1 MRFHIPPF
9 LPPYAVLLLVVTY
22 AVGALW
28 LGLERVEAIT
38 RLSDAASQNTETAKD
53 LKDLLAAVTDIETAG
68 RGYAL
73 TAEDSYLEPFE
84 RARRRV
90 PVLLSGLRDKM
101 RDDKVELGLIE
112 DLVSLIAE
120 RTTITVT
127 GIERKRAAPDK
138 PYEMTFG
145 RRGKESTDAIR
156 AIIATLEAREH
167 DELLHLRAMFARTLA
182 EARGDLYVA
191 AGVTLLLVLCLFF
204 AVRRL
209 RSFMPPP
216 PVSEPRREVQIL
228 APAGPIAS
236 DVELD
241 ARLRDALLRARLAG
255 SQPTADSN
263 AADHQRSLVGA
274 LERALAA
281 HASAQ
286 ESNPAH
292 SDPPSVAQALTAIGQ
307 GYSNAGGLAVKMTI
321 DRTIRVADP
330 QKRFLILRSAEWALE
345 AITRRK
351 RAGEVTMSF
360 TASGDRL
367 SLRILGLTDNPGT
380 PMVPSPRESEE
391 ANALRQGAVAVSG
404 AFSADEGPTGFA
416 LTLTMPTG

>member
-1 MRFHIPPF
+1 MRFRIPPF
-9 LPPYAVLLLVVTY
+9 LPPYTVLLLVVTY

-28 LGLERVEAIT
+28 LGLERVQAIT
-38 RLSDAASQNTETAKD
+38 ELSEASSQNAETVKD

-73 TAEDSYLEPFE
+73 TTDESYLQPFE
-84 RARRRV
+84 RARRRI

-127 GIERKRAAPDK
+127 GVERKRASPDK
-138 PYEMTFG
+138 PYEMSFG
-145 RRGKESTDAIR
+145 RRGKETTDEIR
-156 AIIATLEAREH
+156 TIIATLEAREQ
-167 DELLHLRAMFARTLA
+167 DELSQIRTTLARTLDG
-182 EARGDLYVA
+182 ARGDLYVA
-191 AGVTLLLVLCLFF
+191 AGVTLLLVAGVFL

-216 PVSEPRREVQIL
+216 PASGLGRNVEIQAQASQM
-228 APAGPIAS
+228 AS

-255 SQPTADSN
+255 AEHAQGAGG
-263 AADHQRSLVGA
+263 AERQRSVVGA
-274 LERALAA
+274 LERALAE
-281 HASAQ
+281 HAEAQ
-286 ESNPAH
+286 ESDPAH
-292 SDPPSVAQALTAIGQ
+292 GDPPSVAEALTAVSQ
-307 GYSNAGGLAVKMTI
+307 AYSTKGGLTVRTTI

-330 QKRFLILRSAEWALE
+330 QKAFLILRSAEWALE

-351 RAGEVTMSF
+351 RAGEVTLSF
-360 TASGDRL
+360 TTSGDGP
-367 SLRILGLTDNPGT
+367 SLRLLALTDNSSAPVALT
-380 PMVPSPRESEE
+380 PRESEE
-391 ANALRQGAVAVSG
+391 ANALNKGVAAAAG
-404 AFSADEGPTGFA
+404 AFAADEGPTGFS
-416 LTLTMPTG
+416 LTLTIPPG

>member
-1 MRFHIPPF
+1 MRLRIPPF

-38 RLSDAASQNTETAKD
+38 RLSDAAQQNAETAKD
-53 LKDLLAAVTDIETAG
+53 LKDLLSAVTDIETAG

-73 TAEDSYLEPFE
+73 TADETYLEPFE

-101 RDDKVELGLIE
+101 RDDNVELGLIE

-145 RRGKESTDAIR
+145 RRGKESSDAIR
-156 AIIATLEAREH
+156 TIIATLEAREQ
-167 DELLHLRAMFARTLA
+167 DELSQLRTTLARTLDG
-182 EARGDLYVA
+182 ARGDLYVA
-191 AGVTLLLVLCLFF
+191 AGVTLLLVVCLFL

-216 PVSEPRREVQIL
+216 PVAEPRHDVEI
-228 APAGPIAS
+228 ASPPSPMAS

-241 ARLRDALLRARLAG
+241 ARLRDALLRARLADAEPSESSG
-255 SQPTADSN
+255 AE
-263 AADHQRSLVGA
+263 HQRSLVGS

-286 ESNPAH
+286 QR
-292 SDPPSVAQALTAIGQ
+292 DPDHTAPSIAQALTAIGQ
-307 GYSNAGGLAVKMTI
+307 GYSTPGGLTVKLTI

-330 QKRFLILRSAEWALE
+330 QKAFLVLRSAEWALE

-351 RAGEVTMSF
+351 RAGEVTLSF
-360 TASGDRL
+360 TTSGDSL
-367 SLRILGLTDNPGT
+367 SLRVLGLTDNSGAPVALT
-380 PMVPSPRESEE
+380 PRESEE
-391 ANALRQGAVAVSG
+391 ANALRQGVAAVAG
-404 AFSADEGPTGFA
+404 AFAADEGPTGFS
-416 LTLTMPTG
+416 LTLTIPS

>member
-1 MRFHIPPF
+1 MRFRIPPF

-28 LGLERVEAIT
+28 LGLERVHAIT
-38 RLSDAASQNTETAKD
+38 ELSDASSQNAETVKD

-73 TAEDSYLEPFE
+73 TADDTYLQPFE

-90 PVLLSGLRDKM
+90 PGLLSGLRDKM

-145 RRGKESTDAIR
+145 RRGKETTDEIR
-156 AIIATLEAREH
+156 TIIATLEAREQ
-167 DELLHLRAMFARTLA
+167 DELSQLRTTLARTLDG
-182 EARGDLYVA
+182 ARGDLYVA
-191 AGVTLLLVLCLFF
+191 AGVTLLLVVGVFL

-209 RSFMPPP
+209 RSFMPPTP
-216 PVSEPRREVQIL
+216 AAGLGRSVQIE
-228 APAGPIAS
+228 APASPIAA
-236 DVELD
+236 ELD
-241 ARLRDALLRARLAG
+241 ARLRDALLRARLPG
-255 SQPTADSN
+255 TEH
-263 AADHQRSLVGA
+263 AADAGHADHERSVVGA

-281 HASAQ
+281 HANAQ
-286 ESNPAH
+286 EGDPAH
-292 SDPPSVAQALTAIGQ
+292 PEPPSVAQALAAIGDA
-307 GYSNAGGLAVKMTI
+307 YSKTGGLTVRMAI

-330 QKRFLILRSAEWALE
+330 HKAFLILRSAGWALE

-351 RAGEVTMSF
+351 RAGEVTLSF
-360 TASGDRL
+360 TTTGEGT
-367 SLRILGLTDNPGT
+367 SLRILGLTDNSSAPIALT
-380 PMVPSPRESEE
+380 PRESEE
-391 ANALRQGAVAVSG
+391 ANALRQGVAAAAG
-404 AFSADEGPTGFA
+404 AFAADEGPTGFS
-416 LTLTMPTG
+416 LTLDLPSG